1 MLKTVLVTGSIAII
15 VGFAGSLLTLFGG
28 GTLISEYVE
37 FALALILFVV
47 ILIGSY
53 WFVMWPPDR
62 NT

>member
-28 GTLISEYVE
+28 GTLSSEYVE
-37 FALALILFVV
+37 FAMALILFVV

-53 WFVMWPPDR
+53 WFVMWPPNKNR
-62 NT
+62 

>member
-28 GTLISEYVE
+28 GTLSSEYVE

-53 WFVMWPPDR
+53 WFVMWPPNKHR
-62 NT
+62 

>member
-28 GTLISEYVE
+28 ASLSTEYMKSAV
-37 FALALILFVV
+37 ALILFLV

-53 WFVMWPPDR
+53 WFAWWPPNKNR
-62 NT
+62 